1 MNRSLMLSLMNR
13 AANGEELLA
22 VLDVIAEE
30 YQQS

>member
-1 MNRSLMLSLMNR
+1 MNRSLMLGLLNR